1 MLEKAVEQAVDSLWR
16 PASAS
21 DDGWRTIADAA
32 RGTRRLREDAR
43 GRTVEAVAADGRHWR
58 FSRQANGDLRRIET
72 DGDSEEGRFFLTIDA
87 TTDGFRVDSRAGPT
101 TLHASGGGRRRSLSH
116 DGATLDFKLDR
127 HGRLRRVTLPGSA
140 LALCYHWDARGGC
153 RIAPAGGE
161 TLLSVTAEGNRRRID
176 IAPGLGWYETPRP
189 LALEIACFVPDGG
202 AAPTLTITLD
212 VLARPLSRC
221 WCDSRGEMERE
232 SFTRDE
238 NGRLSHWQRSGADG
252 QRLDE
257 RRWHYQDGQLVGET
271 TPVGDCVR
279 ETTPAGDFV
288 RQVDEGGRVRRLIR
302 PDGSYIDYLYDPA
315 GRRRRRQDGD
325 SCTDYH
331 YDAFGQLQQVTTP
344 TTKLRYAYDGVG
356 RRVRGSYESNGEGNG
371 EGDGKTGQRW
381 REHRDEAGR
390 LWAVTDSAGHTLATF
405 IWFGDRLLARLDG
418 ALGQPVAEGY
428 LCDPL
433 GTVLACLRPA
443 TAMVDIVRAPPFG
456 GVAERWQPT
465 LYGHFGEPASGLIH
479 CGARDYDPELGLFLT
494 PDPWHGA
501 ADDPRRL
508 AGIGAAELRRQREL
522 PAAGEHP
529 YALCQFDP
537 IGRADDD
544 GHFSG
549 WYVPLY
555 LLRWALLPTW
565 GFPLTAVSV
574 FFFLP
579 INLYMEIIG
588 LIVWLC
594 KQCADDS
601 SHPWG
606 NHTIVKAQWLLGS
619 VRQFTF
625 ALGLNGFLPRVVS
638 GGGPSSDRAVTIG
651 NVIWI
656 NREELSR
663 MGRPAALAL
672 WDLGGPPA
680 GGGNRFNDL
689 PTKESLLGIT
699 GSSDG
704 KKRFHGSHWTRG
716 FGNAVDGAGAAER
729 LVDKPLAGEAFAR
742 GTAVLCKT
750 LPGDFPA
757 PDEDDD
763 DDSLSVREYLF
774 EPASSKTST
783 CETVAETWF
792 ALRLPADTKLA
803 ADQWLQIA
811 APKAKPAP
819 DPVFRRIVQVLPT
832 GDHAAVLLRHELPA
846 SFSGAALNQH
856 LRLERWQQAV
866 PPATSEGWAAVAGLP
881 AGARPALTV
890 ALPATGA
897 PPAWWPPLLRKGEP
911 VLAVAA
917 TPAAVPPPPGV
928 AAGALDDTH
937 LIRVEQILVTVAL
950 KSPAGAPA
958 VGSDVFLQR
967 ADEAAFVGLVGDPAK
982 PREIKLIGPHPTL
995 KPGDRLRIFRTT
1007 KPDEVTWLTVDGTVN
1022 DKLLL
1027 TADLK
1032 PALTLGPATAVTMRR
1047 YVDSSDKAVL
1057 RATGAADELQLEVEH
1072 SETFAKD
1079 LLIAYDLGGQRVLR
1093 EIKILKS
1100 VRLETLEAPFGSG
1113 PFKLSLASA
1122 VPDSVHND
1130 VSLAPPG
1137 RFLKWASGTLPSAYG
1152 QFPDAVLVVGKDNPD
1167 QFPVASQCF
1176 VQWSGGR
1183 PADFHDDFRDSWT
1196 PATIDGS
1203 EYWVLDN
1210 PLPIVAKQKG
1220 ANRWFNWNSDRE
1232 DPSNEHEVFLARP
1245 APAPAPTL
1253 TFRVRE
1259 YQRGAAE
1266 CSDQPG
1272 RKVTAHQLEVQVPVD
1287 PSLTDTYRRA
1297 LMEHEIHH
1305 TQQCNFWGPLMGAL
1319 PLQGLLSFLYG
1330 DIKEAFGDED
1340 PGWINELERDAK
1352 GRPIT
1357 RVDNRIPD
1365 NLEIN
1370 PTQVVSIGGLMQ
1382 LVWKY
1387 VILGPA
1393 LPNDD
1398 ARKAILALDFSDL
1411 NQVFNPVNRLIT
1423 DAIPPVDPKAPA
1435 ADRRL
1440 ALLGQ
1445 FFERAL
1451 DLRSWTPFI
1460 GFVPLLLPD
1469 GAKSFIEQGASRA
1482 SGDLYSTILSA
1493 NDRFNMKRRIL
1504 GVESKKE
1511 RANLALRIGDAVRL
1525 MLYAH
1530 YRTERLLRNAHGN
1543 RPGSPIVYNEVGD
1556 EIPQTVWLSVPNPG
1570 DSFLLPEELY
1580 APAPA
1585 FAASPPS
1592 PTPTLVELDGPAA
1605 GRGKFHLVD
1614 QRHTMVARLRAL
1626 VPTPPRVTRS
1636 LGLYLLAA
1644 GTGKLRADGYY
1655 SAAGTD
1661 NDAETQW
1668 LVLDYGGEVKLD
1680 QDPVAWQLPPAVS
1693 AVPPLPA
1700 PPAPI
1705 VLRRYL
1711 TETARLT
1718 LVDGSITGHTLRIDK
1733 VGAVDAI
1740 SQSADPDARYWQLQ
1754 LPTVVPATPVRLRI
1768 FRVFDPAD
1776 AAFDLVYDDV
1786 PTLKNVRS
1794 YLTAPVW
1801 LPVRDFQIDVQ
1812 DLPALADQTTF
1823 YDEPTI
1829 IDTVIPL
1836 TAKERAFAIVAS
1848 GDFAAPKVDR
1858 QGDNPPRGEK
1868 WRLAA
1873 FEKIPEDDVVLE
1885 VVMSYGL
1892 APKNVD
1898 RRCKVTRQPR
1908 IRLTR
1913 SGGGAFEAR
1922 KDAPLEL
1929 DLAGGSGPYHPTAD
1943 DLPAGTTLAMVGAA
1957 KVAVTVTD
1965 PPALDATIVVEV
1977 RDSGGLRGRRTVV
1990 IKH

>member
-1 MLEKAVEQAVDSLWR
+1 MGVQAVESLWR
-16 PASAS
+16 PVSTS

-32 RGTRRLREDAR
+32 RGTRRLRDDAH
-43 GRTVEAVAADGRHWR
+43 GRTAEAIAADGRHWR
-58 FSRQANGDLRRIET
+58 FSRRTNGDLRRIDT
-72 DGDSEEGRFFLTIDA
+72 DDDAGGRFFLAIDA
-87 TTDGFRVDSRAGPT
+87 AADGFSVDSRAGRT
-101 TLHASGGGRRRSLSH
+101 TLRATGGGRRRSLTH

-127 HGRLRRVTLPGSA
+127 HGRLRRVNLPGSA
-140 LALCYHWDARGGC
+140 AALCYHWDLGGGC
-153 RIAPAGGE
+153 RIGPAGGE
-161 TLLSVTAEGNRRRID
+161 PLLVVSMDGATRRID
-176 IAPGLGWYETPRP
+176 IAPGFGWHETPRP
-189 LALEIACFVPDGG
+189 LALDIACFVPDGG
-202 AAPTLTITLD
+202 AAPALCVTLD
-212 VLARPLSRC
+212 ALARPLARR
-221 WCDSRGEMERE
+221 WFDSRGDHEIER
-232 SFTRDE
+232 FTRDE
-238 NGRLSHWQRSGADG
+238 RGRLTHWRRSDASG
-252 QRLDE
+252 RVIDE
-257 RRWHYQDGQLVGET
+257 RAWRYQGGQLVGET
-271 TPVGDCVR
+271 TPSG
-279 ETTPAGDFV
+279 EFV
-288 RQVDEGGRVRRLIR
+288 RQVDDGGRVRRLIR
-302 PDGSYIDYLYDPA
+302 PDGRRIDYLYDPA
-315 GRRRRRQDGD
+315 GRRLRRQDGEA
-325 SCTDYH
+325 CTDYR

-344 TTKLRYAYDGVG
+344 TATLAYTYDGVG
-356 RRVRGSYESNGEGNG
+356 RRVRGSR
-371 EGDGKTGQRW
+371 DGQSW

-390 LWAVTDSAGHTLATF
+390 LWAVTDLAGRALATF
-405 IWFGDRLLARLDG
+405 VWFGDRLLARLDG
-418 ALGQPVAEGY
+418 ALGSPVAEGY

-433 GTVLACLRPA
+433 GTLLACLRPA
-443 TAMVDIVRAPPFG
+443 MASIDIVQTPPFG
-456 GVAERWQPT
+456 GIAERWQPT

-479 CGARDYDPELGLFLT
+479 CGARDYDPELALFLT
-494 PDPWHGA
+494 PDPWHGED
-501 ADDPRRL
+501 DDPRRL

-522 PAAGEHP
+522 PAVGVHP

-537 IGRADDD
+537 VGRADDD

-689 PTKESLLGIT
+689 ATKESLLGIT
-699 GSSDG
+699 GTSDG
-704 KKRFHGSHWTRG
+704 KMRFHGSHWTRG
-716 FGNAVDGAGAAER
+716 FGNAVNAAAAER
-729 LVDKPLAGEAFAR
+729 LIDRPLPGEAFAR

-750 LPGDFPA
+750 LPSDFPA

-774 EPASSKTST
+774 DPTSDQTST

-792 ALRLPADTKLA
+792 ALRLPRESKLA

-811 APKAKPAP
+811 APKATPAP
-819 DPVFRRIVQVLPT
+819 DPVFRRIAQVLPT
-832 GDHAAVLLRHELPA
+832 SDHAAVLLRHTLPT
-846 SFSGAALNQH
+846 SFSGASLNRH
-856 LRLERWQQAV
+856 LRLERWQEAV
-866 PPATSEGWAAVAGLP
+866 PPSTSEGWTAVAGPPAPAKPALVVTLP
-881 AGARPALTV
+881 AAA
-890 ALPATGA
+890 
-897 PPAWWPPLLRKGEP
+897 PAWWPPLVQKGEP

-937 LIRVEQILVTVAL
+937 MIRVEQILVTVAL
-950 KSPAGAPA
+950 KSPAGAPV

-967 ADEAAFVGLVGDPAK
+967 ADAAAFVGLVADPAK
-982 PREIKLIGPHPTL
+982 PREIKLIGSHPTL
-995 KPGDRLRIFRTT
+995 KPGDRLRIFRTS
-1007 KPDEVTWLTVDGTVN
+1007 KPAEVTWLTVDGTVN

-1032 PALTLGPATAVTMRR
+1032 PALTLMPVTAVTMQR
-1047 YVDSSDKAVL
+1047 YVDGSDKSVL
-1057 RATGAADELQLEVEH
+1057 RAVGAADELQLEVEH
-1072 SETFAKD
+1072 SETFTKD
-1079 LLIAYDLGGQRVLR
+1079 LLITYDLGGQRVLR
-1093 EIKILKS
+1093 EIKALKS
-1100 VRLETLEAPFGSG
+1100 VRIETAEAPFGSG
-1113 PFKLSLASA
+1113 PFKLSRVSA
-1122 VPDSVHND
+1122 VPDSVHSD
-1130 VSLAPPG
+1130 IPLAPPG
-1137 RFLKWASGTLPSAYG
+1137 RFLKWLGGSLPSAYG
-1152 QFPDAVLVVGKDNPD
+1152 QFPDAVLVIGKDNPD

-1176 VQWSGGR
+1176 VRWAGAR
-1183 PADFHDDFRDSWT
+1183 PADVHDDFRASWT

-1203 EYWVLDN
+1203 EYWVLDI
-1210 PLPIVAKQKG
+1210 PLPIVAKEKG
-1220 ANRWFNWNSDRE
+1220 ANRWFNWNCDAE
-1232 DPSNEHEVFLARP
+1232 DPSDEHEVFLVLS
-1245 APAPAPTL
+1245 APTL
-1253 TFRVRE
+1253 TFRARE
-1259 YQRGAAE
+1259 YKRGAAE

-1287 PSLTDTYRRA
+1287 PSITDTYRRA

-1330 DIKEAFGDED
+1330 DIKEALGEED

-1352 GRPIT
+1352 GQPIT

-1393 LPNDD
+1393 LPDDD
-1398 ARKAILALDFSDL
+1398 ARKAILALDFSDW

-1423 DAIPPVDPKAPA
+1423 DAIPPVDPKSSA

-1511 RANLALRIGDAVRL
+1511 RANLELRIGEAVRL

-1530 YRTERLLRNAHGN
+1530 YRTERLLRSAHGD
-1543 RPGSPIVYNEVGD
+1543 RPGSPIAYNQIGS
-1556 EIPQTVWLSVPNPG
+1556 EIPQTVWLRVVNPS

-1585 FAASPPS
+1585 FGTSPPS
-1592 PTPTLVELDGPAA
+1592 PVPTLIELDGPAA
-1605 GRGKFHLVD
+1605 SRGKFHLVD
-1614 QRHTMVARLRAL
+1614 QQHTMIARLRAL
-1626 VPTPPRVTRS
+1626 VPTPPLVTRS
-1636 LGLYLLAA
+1636 LGIYLLAA

-1655 SAAGTD
+1655 SATGTD
-1661 NDAETQW
+1661 ADAETQW
-1668 LVLDYGGEVKLD
+1668 LVLNYGGEVKLD
-1680 QDPVAWQLPPAVS
+1680 QELVAWQLPPAVS

-1700 PPAPI
+1700 PPAPL

-1711 TETARLT
+1711 TEKARLT
-1718 LVDGSITGHTLRIDK
+1718 LVDRSISGHTLRIDK
-1733 VGAVDAI
+1733 VGAVDVI
-1740 SQSADPDARYWQLQ
+1740 SQSPGPDADHWQLQ
-1754 LPTVVPATPVRLRI
+1754 LPTAVPATPVRLRV

-1776 AAFDLVYDDV
+1776 AAFDLTFDDV

-1801 LPVRDFQIDVQ
+1801 LPVRDFQIEVQ
-1812 DLPALADQTTF
+1812 DLPPVADQTTF
-1823 YDEPTI
+1823 YDQPTL

-1836 TAKERAFAIVAS
+1836 VSKERAFAIVA
-1848 GDFAAPKVDR
+1848 GGGFAAPKVDR

-1873 FEKIPEDDVVLE
+1873 FDKIPEDDIVLE

-1892 APKNVD
+1892 APQNVD
-1898 RRCKVTRQPR
+1898 RRFKVTRQPR

-1913 SGGGAFEAR
+1913 PGGGAFEAR

-1929 DLAGGSGPYHPTAD
+1929 DLAGGSGPYQPDAD
-1943 DLPAGTTLAMVGAA
+1943 DLPAGTTLTMVGASRL
-1957 KVAVTVTD
+1957 AVTVD
-1965 PPALDATIVVEV
+1965 DAPALDATIVVEV